1 MPLLIHI
8 ITFSSPKIFSEYCGS
23 LLINYNALLCNFH
36 SIICEVVAY
45 GRLKSKENFKLLAL
59 KVVAI
64 NYKRWSLIRG
74 FKYRFDLETFEH
86 LTEKRSKVVFVSSV
100 VNTQVWYFGKVSW
113 PRTESKSAE
122 KFTGKCVESA
132 VIVVALQ

>member
-64 NYKRWSLIRG
+64 NYKRWSLTRG
-74 FKYRFDLETFEH
+74 FKYRIDLETFEQ
-86 LTEKRSKVVFVSSV
+86 LTEKWSKVVFVSSV
-100 VNTQVWYFGKVSW
+100 VNTQVWYSR
-113 PRTESKSAE
+113 PRTESKSAG

-132 VIVVALQ
+132 LIVVALQ

>member
-1 MPLLIHI
+1 VPLLIHV

-23 LLINYNALLCNFH
+23 LLINYNALLSNSH

-64 NYKRWSLIRG
+64 NYKRWSLTRG
-74 FKYRFDLETFEH
+74 FKYRSDLETFGI
-86 LTEKRSKVVFVSSV
+86 LEKLVGLGPSQNPQENLQANVWKV
-100 VNTQVWYFGKVSW
+100 
-113 PRTESKSAE
+113 
-122 KFTGKCVESA
+122 
-132 VIVVALQ
+132 L